1 VPGPGGKAGARRPIT
16 HKRHEKGQQVT
27 STLSPGTTLAA
38 VEAMRSQDTF
48 TRDQV
53 AYLVHLAYTSGL
65 ATGHTR
71 QVVELLDTWAERP
84 ATPLPDRAARI
95 AAEVAAAGPPRFLGG
110 LPKPSDSYPAEPGP
124 RPRFPT
130 LAEQSTWL
138 TAEDIAFC
146 RAHAAREGA

>member
-53 AYLVHLAYTSGL
+53 AYLVHLAYE
-65 ATGHTR
+65 TGRLHGYAGEMADTVECWQEHVQPRVTR
-71 QVVELLDTWAERP
+71 AQRQAARAAAMRNPP
-84 ATPLPDRAARI
+84 AGTYLGGPVDWETGTPL
-95 AAEVAAAGPPRFLGG
+95 
-110 LPKPSDSYPAEPGP
+110 
-124 RPRFPT
+124 
-130 LAEQSTWL
+130 
-138 TAEDIAFC
+138 
-146 RAHAAREGA
+146 REGA